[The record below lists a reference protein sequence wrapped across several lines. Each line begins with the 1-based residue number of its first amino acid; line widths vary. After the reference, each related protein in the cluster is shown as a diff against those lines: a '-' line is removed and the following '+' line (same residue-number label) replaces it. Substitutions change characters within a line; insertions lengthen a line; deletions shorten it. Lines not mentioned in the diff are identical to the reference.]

1 MIAPMLRLLAIYLAV
16 GLAVF
21 GFFKRDAIMSMF
33 TGNDDVV
40 ASVTTPTAPPATPPA
55 PPEVLTVQPVPSA
68 SQAVPQAPVYAPL
81 PGEAAASTQAATI
94 QMPRAAAATPLVA
107 TPTAPPAAPVPAA
120 TVEVADEM
128 AYLQGLE
135 AARRAYWQGDIQGA
149 IAHYIALLAQFPD
162 DENLHGELG
171 NIYFM
176 RGQRREAAWHFEQ
189 SGMAAI
195 AAGRAAQAHMLA
207 GILRGFD
214 SEAAARLTAA
224 MRAGQ

>member
-40 ASVTTPTAPPATPPA
+40 ASATTPIAPSAA
-55 PPEVLTVQPVPSA
+55 PEALAVQPVPSA

-94 QMPRAAAATPLVA
+94 QTPRAAAATPLVA
-107 TPTAPPAAPVPAA
+107 APAAPPAAVVPAA

-128 AYLQGLE
+128 VYLQGLE

-176 RGQRREAAWHFEQ
+176 RGQRSEAAWHFER

-214 SEAAARLTAA
+214 PEAAARLTAA
-224 MRAGQ
+224 MGAGQ